1 MKRALPER
9 FPEKFRDHGVV
20 PTQGQ
25 FLGKWRG
32 TCLACALG
40 IEAIDGSDI
49 TTTQALFPYPNDQP
63 NWMTS
68 ATSSPNWPVWLDSQ
82 PVTPRA

>member
-1 MKRALPER
+1 MKRALPEQ
-9 FPEKFRDHGVV
+9 FPQKFQNHGIV

-32 TCLACALG
+32 ACLACGLG

-49 TTTQALFPYPNDQP
+49 TTTQALFPHPNDQP
-63 NWMTS
+63 NWDDT
-68 ATSSPNWPVWLDSQ
+68 ATSLPSWPV
-82 PVTPRA
+82 